1 MEFVDEAQM
10 AHRRGEARTAR
21 LFFEKAFHLEKV
33 VALAV
38 PTNENYQLTRS
49 VFLRSAA
56 TLALDCGF
64 RQEAIQLIQLALSSE
79 PHPAIEP
86 ELQELLIRANQQE
99 SLAQTDT
106 TITGRLVAA
115 DLPNHQI
122 KLQIS
127 DTTHLITVFVPED
140 AFTRIVRV
148 CLKFVFGDKISSFFG
163 ETRRFLKSIPG
174 RYGQEKQRSV
184 TEKGAIL
191 AQRMKFK
198 HTLRNTGTTWWSS
211 RVRPVRMGLF
221 TCKKFSKP
229 LSFLSVRRE
238 AFECKI

>member
-1 MEFVDEAQM
+1 MTSEISTMHQIAMEFVDEAQM

-38 PTNENYQLTRS
+38 PANENYQLTRS

-86 ELQELLIRANQQE
+86 ELQELLVQANQQE
-99 SLAQTDT
+99 SPAQTDT

-140 AFTRIVRV
+140 AFTRIVKEYWDNLVVVQGNTRPDGSIH
-148 CLKFVFGDKISSFFG
+148 LQKI
-163 ETRRFLKSIPG
+163 R
-174 RYGQEKQRSV
+174 Q
-184 TEKGAIL
+184 A
-191 AQRMKFK
+191 A
-198 HTLRNTGTTWWSS
+198 
-211 RVRPVRMGLF
+211 
-221 TCKKFSKP
+221 
-229 LSFLSVRRE
+229 
-238 AFECKI
+238 

>member
-1 MEFVDEAQM
+1 MTSEISTMHQIAMEFVDEARM
-10 AHRRGEARTAR
+10 AHQRGEARTAR

-38 PTNENYQLTRS
+38 PAKDKYRLTRS

-64 RQEAIQLIQLALSSE
+64 RSEAIQLIQLALSSQ

-86 ELQELLIRANQQE
+86 ELQELLVRANQQE
-99 SLAQTDT
+99 PHPHTDT

-127 DTTHLITVFVPED
+127 DTTHLITVYVPAD
-140 AFTRIVRV
+140 TFTGIVKEYWDHTVVIEGKTRPDGSIF
-148 CLKFVFGDKISSFFG
+148 LQKI
-163 ETRRFLKSIPG
+163 R
-174 RYGQEKQRSV
+174 Q
-184 TEKGAIL
+184 A
-191 AQRMKFK
+191 A
-198 HTLRNTGTTWWSS
+198 
-211 RVRPVRMGLF
+211 
-221 TCKKFSKP
+221 
-229 LSFLSVRRE
+229 
-238 AFECKI
+238 